1 MITEDFDVAQE
12 IFSLISDGIVNG
24 YDSFSFTAEIH
35 SNYIE
40 SELLVSVDGKESS
53 DSETNFNRAVLYELL
68 EKFKKG
74 FTDRGENWE
83 SFTMSY
89 AQGGQVQTHFEYPKD

>member
-1 MITEDFDVAQE
+1 MMTEDFEIAQE

-24 YDSFSFTAEIH
+24 YDSISFTAEIH

-40 SELLVSVDGKESS
+40 SELLVTKDGVEVS
-53 DSETNFNRAVLYELL
+53 DAETDFNGAILYELL
-68 EKFKKG
+68 VKFKNN
-74 FTDRGENWE
+74 FSNRGESWE

-89 AQGGQVQTHFEYPKD
+89 TQGGQVKTHFEYPEK